1 MAFAGRFYNKRSRL
15 TDSLAML
22 PETLTIKYEQLKAIL
37 SSYQRV
43 IIAFSGGLD
52 SSFLLFAAVDA
63 LGKENTMAAIGVS
76 ESLARSEFE
85 LACKFAGDLGLPEDR
100 IIKIETRELEDPG
113 YVQNSPDRCF
123 FCKSELF
130 QRLNELAEKARHEI
144 VCDGTNASDIGDHR
158 PGMTAAKEKKVK
170 SPLLEAGLT
179 KEEIRQL
186 AKRFGLVVWDKPQSA
201 CLASRIPYGSQV
213 TRDKLKQ
220 IEQAEEFLRS
230 LGFRQLRVRH
240 HDTVARIELPR
251 EDMQKVL
258 SNGTGDRI
266 VERFREIGFFFT
278 TIDLGGFKSGSM
290 NVMLKGENHD

>member
-1 MAFAGRFYNKRSRL
+1 
-15 TDSLAML
+15 ML
-22 PETLTIKYEQLKAIL
+22 PETLTTKYEQLKAIL
-37 SSYQRV
+37 SSYRRV
-43 IIAFSGGLD
+43 IVAFSGGLD
-52 SSFLLFAAVDA
+52 SSFLLFAAVEA
-63 LGKENTMAAIGVS
+63 LSKENTMAAIGVS
-76 ESLARSEFE
+76 ESLARSEYE
-85 LACKFAGDLGLPEDR
+85 LACKFAAELGLPEDR

-130 QRLNELAEKARHEI
+130 QRLAELAERSRHEI
-144 VCDGTNASDIGDHR
+144 VCDGANASDIGDHR
-158 PGMTAAKEKKVK
+158 PGMTAAKEKQVK

-186 AKRFGLVVWDKPQSA
+186 ARSFGLAVWDKPQSA

-213 TRDKLKQ
+213 TKDKLKQ
-220 IEQAEEFLRS
+220 IEEAEEFLRS

-240 HDTVARIELPR
+240 HDVVARIELPP

-258 SNGTGDRI
+258 SNGIGDRI

>member
-1 MAFAGRFYNKRSRL
+1 
-15 TDSLAML
+15 ML
-22 PETLTIKYEQLKAIL
+22 PEILKTKYKQLKTIL

-43 IIAFSGGLD
+43 IVAFSGGLD
-52 SSFLLFAAVDA
+52 SSFLLFAAVEA

-76 ESLARSEFE
+76 ESLARSEYD
-85 LACKFAGDLGLPEDR
+85 LACKFAGGLGLPDSR
-100 IIKIETRELEDPG
+100 IIRIATKELEDPG

-130 QRLNELAEKARHEI
+130 ERLNELAEGSQHEI
-144 VCDGTNASDIGDHR
+144 VCDGANASDVGDHR

-179 KEEIRQL
+179 KDEIRQL
-186 AKRFGLVVWDKPQSA
+186 AKSFGLAVWDKPQSA

-213 TRDKLKQ
+213 TKDKLKQ
-220 IEQAEEFLRS
+220 IEEAEEFLRS

-240 HDTVARIELPR
+240 HDTVARIELPQS
-251 EDMQKVL
+251 DMQRVL

-290 NVMLKGENHD
+290 NVMLKGENHE

>member
-1 MAFAGRFYNKRSRL
+1 
-15 TDSLAML
+15 ML
-22 PETLTIKYEQLKAIL
+22 PETLTTKFEQLKAIL

-43 IIAFSGGLD
+43 IVAFSGGLD
-52 SSFLLFAAVDA
+52 SSFLLFAAVET
-63 LGKENTMAAIGVS
+63 LGKENTVAAIGVS
-76 ESLARSEFE
+76 ESLAHSEYE
-85 LACKFAGDLGLPEDR
+85 RACKFAGDLGLPENR
-100 IIKIETRELEDPG
+100 IIRIATKELEDPA

-130 QRLNELAEKARHEI
+130 QRLNELAERSLHEV
-144 VCDGTNASDIGDHR
+144 VCDGANASDIGDHR
-158 PGMTAAKEKKVK
+158 PGMTAAIEKKVK

-179 KEEIRQL
+179 KDEIRQL
-186 AKRFGLVVWDKPQSA
+186 AKSLGLAIWDKPQSA

-213 TRDKLKQ
+213 TKDKLKQ
-220 IEQAEEFLRS
+220 IEEAEEFLRS

-251 EDMQKVL
+251 EDMQRVL

-290 NVMLKGENHD
+290 NVMLKGENHE

>member
-1 MAFAGRFYNKRSRL
+1 MRL
-15 TDSLAML
+15 SATA
-22 PETLTIKYEQLKAIL
+22 
-37 SSYQRV
+37 
-43 IIAFSGGLD
+43 
-52 SSFLLFAAVDA
+52 
-63 LGKENTMAAIGVS
+63 
-76 ESLARSEFE
+76 
-85 LACKFAGDLGLPEDR
+85 
-100 IIKIETRELEDPG
+100 
-113 YVQNSPDRCF
+113 
-123 FCKSELF
+123 
-130 QRLNELAEKARHEI
+130 
-144 VCDGTNASDIGDHR
+144 NASDIGDHR

-186 AKRFGLVVWDKPQSA
+186 AKSFGLAVWDKPQSA

-213 TRDKLKQ
+213 TADKLKQ

-230 LGFRQLRVRH
+230 LGFRQLQVRH

-266 VERFREIGFFFT
+266 IERFREIGFFFT

>member
-1 MAFAGRFYNKRSRL
+1 EY
-15 TDSLAML
+15 
-22 PETLTIKYEQLKAIL
+22 
-37 SSYQRV
+37 
-43 IIAFSGGLD
+43 
-52 SSFLLFAAVDA
+52 
-63 LGKENTMAAIGVS
+63 
-76 ESLARSEFE
+76 E
-85 LACKFAGDLGLPEDR
+85 LACKFAGGLGLPENR
-100 IIKIETRELEDPG
+100 IIRIETKELEDPA

-123 FCKSELF
+123 YCKTELF
-130 QRLNELAEKARHEI
+130 QKLAELALRSRQEV
-144 VCDGTNASDIGDHR
+144 VCDGANASDIGDHR
-158 PGMTAAKEKKVK
+158 PGMTAAKEKQGK

-179 KEEIRQL
+179 KDEISQL
-186 AKRFGLVVWDKPQSA
+186 AKNFRLVVWDKPQSA

-220 IEQAEEFLRS
+220 IEEAEEFLRS

-240 HDTVARIELPR
+240 HDTVARIELPL

-290 NVMLKGENHD
+290 NVMLKGENHG

>member
-1 MAFAGRFYNKRSRL
+1 
-15 TDSLAML
+15 ML
-22 PETLTIKYEQLKAIL
+22 PETLTAKYEQLKAIL
-37 SSYQRV
+37 SSYHRV

-52 SSFLLFAAVDA
+52 SSFLLFAAVEA
-63 LGKENTMAAIGVS
+63 LGKENTIAAIGVS
-76 ESLARSEFE
+76 ESLAHSEYE
-85 LACKFAGDLGLPEDR
+85 LACKFAGDLGLSEDR
-100 IIKIETRELEDPG
+100 IIKIKTRELEDPR

-123 FCKSELF
+123 FCKAELF
-130 QRLNELAEKARHEI
+130 QKLAELAERSRHEV
-144 VCDGTNASDIGDHR
+144 VCDGANASDIGDHR
-158 PGMTAAKEKKVK
+158 PGMAAAKEKKVK
-170 SPLLEAGLT
+170 SPLLEVGLT

-186 AKRFGLVVWDKPQSA
+186 AKSFGLAVWDKPQSA

-220 IEQAEEFLRS
+220 IEQAEDFLRS

-240 HDTVARIELPR
+240 HDAVARIELPR

-266 VERFREIGFFFT
+266 IERFREIGFFFT

>member
-1 MAFAGRFYNKRSRL
+1 MALASRL
-15 TDSLAML
+15 YDKSSRLADSLAML
-22 PETLTIKYEQLKAIL
+22 PETLTTKYEQLKAIL
-37 SSYQRV
+37 SSYRRV

-52 SSFLLFAAVDA
+52 SSFLLFAAVQV
-63 LGKENTMAAIGVS
+63 LGKENTMAAIGAS
-76 ESLARSEFE
+76 ESLARSEYE
-85 LACKFAGDLGLPEDR
+85 LARKFAGELGLPGDR
-100 IIKIETRELEDPG
+100 IIKIETKELEDPG

-130 QRLNELAEKARHEI
+130 QRLTELAERSRHEV
-144 VCDGTNASDIGDHR
+144 VCDGANASDIGDHR
-158 PGMTAAKEKKVK
+158 PGMKAAKEKKVK

-186 AKRFGLVVWDKPQSA
+186 AKSFGLTVWDKPQSA

-213 TRDKLKQ
+213 TKDKLRQ
-220 IEQAEEFLRS
+220 IEEAEEFLRS

-240 HDTVARIELPR
+240 HDTVARIELPL

>member
-1 MAFAGRFYNKRSRL
+1 MQPATL
-15 TDSLAML
+15 TD
-22 PETLTIKYEQLKAIL
+22 KYDKLRDIL
-37 SSYQRV
+37 SSCRRV

-52 SSFLLFAAVDA
+52 SSFLLFAAVET

-76 ESLARSEFE
+76 ESLARSEYE
-85 LACKFAGDLGLPEDR
+85 LACKYAGDLGLPDDC

-130 QRLNELAEKARHEI
+130 QRLTELAERSQHEV
-144 VCDGTNASDIGDHR
+144 VCDGANASDIGDHR
-158 PGMTAAKEKKVK
+158 PGLKAAEEKKVK

-179 KEEIRQL
+179 KEEIRLL
-186 AKRFGLVVWDKPQSA
+186 AKSFGLTVWDKPQSA

-240 HDTVARIELPR
+240 HGAVARIELPQ
-251 EDMQKVL
+251 EDMQRVL

-278 TIDLGGFKSGSM
+278 AIDLGGFKSGSM
-290 NVMLKGENHD
+290 NVMLKGENYD

>member
-1 MAFAGRFYNKRSRL
+1 MALAGRLYDKHSRL
-15 TDSLAML
+15 ADSLAML
-22 PETLTIKYEQLKAIL
+22 PETLTIKCEQLKAIL
-37 SSYQRV
+37 SSYRRV

-52 SSFLLFAAVDA
+52 SSFLLFAAVEA

-76 ESLARSEFE
+76 ESLARSEYE
-85 LACKFAGDLGLPEDR
+85 LACKFARELGLPEDR
-100 IIKIETRELEDPG
+100 IIKIDTRELEDPG

-130 QRLNELAEKARHEI
+130 QRLNELSERSRHEI
-144 VCDGTNASDIGDHR
+144 VCDGANASDIGDHR
-158 PGMTAAKEKKVK
+158 PGMTAAKERNVK

-179 KEEIRQL
+179 KEEIRRL
-186 AKRFGLVVWDKPQSA
+186 AKSFGLAIWDKPQSA

-213 TRDKLKQ
+213 TRDKLRQ

-240 HDTVARIELPR
+240 HDIVARIELPR

>member
-1 MAFAGRFYNKRSRL
+1 
-15 TDSLAML
+15 ML
-22 PETLTIKYEQLKAIL
+22 PETLTTKYERLKAEL
-37 SSYQRV
+37 SSYRRV

-52 SSFLLFAAVDA
+52 SSFLLFTAVEA
-63 LGKENTMAAIGVS
+63 LGQENTIAAIGVS
-76 ESLARSEFE
+76 ESLARSEYE
-85 LACKFAGDLGLPEDR
+85 LACKFAHDLGLPDDH
-100 IIKIETRELEDPG
+100 IIRVETKELEDPG

-123 FCKSELF
+123 FCKSTLF
-130 QRLNELAEKARHEI
+130 RRLVELAERSRHEAI
-144 VCDGTNASDIGDHR
+144 CDGSNASDLGDHR
-158 PGMTAAKEKKVK
+158 PGMTAAKEKGVK

-186 AKRFGLVVWDKPQSA
+186 AKDFGLEVWDKPQSA

-213 TRDKLKQ
+213 TKDKLKQ
-220 IEQAEEFLRS
+220 IEWAEDFLRS

-240 HDTVARIELPR
+240 HGAVARIELPQ